1 MFFSADVGVVLSSA
15 CRLPPRVVA
24 DPQSAGSLAL
34 ALQIRILSRFD
45 DRMTGPPR
53 DSLLGKLLFAPARP
67 GELVW
72 IGLRPTPRSAVISVE
87 SARLVAKVGIEGD
100 RYASK
105 RDGKRQVTL
114 IAAEDIAAI
123 SSFLGRE
130 SIAPDVFRRNL
141 MTRGIN
147 LAALKD
153 RTFRIGAAVLC
164 GTGDCAPC
172 SQMEDALGV
181 GGYNA
186 VRGHGGLT
194 ARILESGTVR
204 VGDAIVV
211 C

>member
-1 MFFSADVGVVLSSA
+1 
-15 CRLPPRVVA
+15 
-24 DPQSAGSLAL
+24 
-34 ALQIRILSRFD
+34 
-45 DRMTGPPR
+45 MTGPPR

-67 GELVW
+67 GEVAW
-72 IGLRPTPRSAVISVE
+72 IGLRPARGAAVKPVE
-87 SARLVAKVGIEGD
+87 SARLVATVGIEGD

-123 SSFLGRE
+123 ASFLGRE
-130 SIAPDVFRRNL
+130 SIAPEIFRRNL

-147 LAALKD
+147 LVALKD
-153 RTFRIGAAVLC
+153 RHFRIGTAILC

-172 SQMEDALGV
+172 SQMEEALGV

-194 ARILESGTVR
+194 ARIIESGTVR